1 MLKDNLSTLRLL
13 AGASQ
18 EEIAEVA
25 GVSRQAYAKWESG
38 ASVPDVTRCKL
49 LADHYGVT
57 LDSLVSFERQPGDPA
72 RTPGPK
78 GKHIW
83 GTVTVGERGQIV
95 IPKAARDLFG
105 IEGGSRLVVL
115 GDEGEGI
122 ALLKAEDF
130 EERMN
135 TALRTAGLLG

>member
-13 AGASQ
+13 VGASQ

-38 ASVPDVTRCKL
+38 ASVPDVERCMR
-49 LADHYGVT
+49 LAEHYGVT
-57 LDSLVSFERQPGDPA
+57 LDSLVSFSRQPDSPQ
-72 RTPGPK
+72 RTPAPK

-83 GTVTVGERGQIV
+83 GTVAVGERGQIV

-105 IEGGSRLVVL
+105 LKGGDRLVVL
-115 GDEGEGI
+115 GDEDEGI
-122 ALLKAEDF
+122 ALIRAEVF

-135 TALRTAGLLG
+135 ASMRAAGLL